1 MTDSLPQPFDV
12 KLMNIAASVLFMV
25 CGVMV
30 LAAGFLW
37 ALRNPVF
44 AIGGIMVGGDVAHNN
59 AVTLRANVAPHL
71 RGTFFTTDLA
81 ETRAA
86 FEAVPWVRRAV
97 VQREF
102 PNRLRVLL
110 HEHQPVALW
119 GQEGD
124 STLVNSFGEVFEAN
138 VGDVEQDDLPR
149 LRGPEGQS
157 AQVLA
162 MYQAIAPQLDAI
174 DLTVSELVLTGRGSW
189 QAVLDSG
196 ATLELGRGTP
206 AEVGARVQRFTH
218 TLTQVTSKYG
228 RRADALE
235 SADLRHGDG
244 YALRLRGVTTVL
256 TDGAK
261 KPEQK

>member
-1 MTDSLPQPFDV
+1 MP
-12 KLMNIAASVLFMV
+12 
-25 CGVMV
+25 
-30 LAAGFLW
+30 GFL
-37 ALRNPVF
+37 
-44 AIGGIMVGGDVAHNN
+44 
-59 AVTLRANVAPHL
+59 
-71 RGTFFTTDLA
+71 
-81 ETRAA
+81 TR
-86 FEAVPWVRRAV
+86 WRRRRAV
-97 VQREF
+97 ANSRVDDE
-102 PNRLRVLL
+102 LRS
-110 HEHQPVALW
+110 HVARGLPFLR
-119 GQEGD
+119 G
-124 STLVNSFGEVFEAN
+124 LPK
-138 VGDVEQDDLPR
+138 DDLPR